1 MLFKCGIL
9 DWILI
14 EEKLENYFENMIW
27 ELFERMLRIIWEKC
41 FENYLIKVKYWESII
56 EIICL
61 RNVNSV
67 SNVRYF

>member
-14 EEKLENYFENMIW
+14 EEKLENFFENMIW
-27 ELFERMLRIIWEKC
+27 ELFERMFRISWEKC
-41 FENYLIKVKYWESII
+41 FENYLINVEYWESII

-61 RNVNSV
+61 RNVNSD

>member
-1 MLFKCGIL
+1 MLFKCWIL

-27 ELFERMLRIIWEKC
+27 ELFERMFRIIWEKC
-41 FENYLIKVKYWESII
+41 FENYLIKVEYWESII

-61 RNVNSV
+61 RNVNSD